1 MSEILKYLVLSEEI
15 YGQPL
20 PVPNSLL
27 QHKKVIEIIKFLE
40 KSFTTS
46 EKYQEC
52 MTELDV
58 ELKFLHLQYRIIDEI
73 EEFLKENPTFA
84 YSFVS
89 SSDESESDE
98 E

>member
-1 MSEILKYLVLSEEI
+1 
-15 YGQPL
+15 
-20 PVPNSLL
+20 
-27 QHKKVIEIIKFLE
+27 
-40 KSFTTS
+40 
-46 EKYQEC
+46 

-58 ELKFLHLQYRIIDEI
+58 ELKFLHLQYRIIDEL